1 MGFELMTSSLPR
13 MRSTPELHRL
23 TFERG
28 RRIELPF
35 PAWKA
40 GIIAIIRT
48 PLFKGGR
55 LCFRS
60 NAWEEVDSNHRTRR
74 SGFTVRRNCRYA
86 ILPRCCLTKSVSQF
100 RADGR
105 IRTVDPE
112 ITNHV
117 LWPAELHRQY
127 FKPFLKKDCKD
138 RDYLRFSKKISIFFI
153 TDSSSIP
160 QMRHCSSFPACR
172 MNSSGMP
179 MPSRAGAFSRLAKTS
194 ATAP

>member
-23 TFERG
+23 FFERG

-86 ILPRCCLTKSVSQF
+86 ILPDWCLILF
-100 RADGR
+100 RASFEPIGGFEPSTPR
-105 IRTVDPE
+105 LQITCSGQLSYIGNISSLSCKRTAKIE
-112 ITNHV
+112 I
-117 LWPAELHRQY
+117 
-127 FKPFLKKDCKD
+127 
-138 RDYLRFSKKISIFFI
+138 FSDSPKKIQSF
-153 TDSSSIP
+153 SSQIVHP
-160 QMRHCSSFPACR
+160 FRRWPTLLLCLHAV
-172 MNSSGMP
+172 
-179 MPSRAGAFSRLAKTS
+179 
-194 ATAP
+194 